1 MTLRM
6 LFIGGTGTISTSV
19 SALALARGHDLTIV
33 NRGTTPVPPELD
45 GVKELRGDAGD
56 PASIRDAVGDREF
69 DVVVNFRAFHTDQV
83 AADIETFRGRTG
95 QYVFISS
102 ASAYQ
107 KPVERLPITEST
119 PLRNPFW
126 QYSREKIACEDLLV
140 AAYRDSGFP
149 MTIIRPSHTYT
160 RNSVPI
166 FGRWTAI
173 ERMRAGKPVVVQGD
187 GTSLWHL
194 THSRDLA
201 VALVGLLGNRRALG
215 EAFHITGDEALTW
228 NQIFQIIARAAGAR
242 SPSSCT
248 SRARRSPG
256 TIPTRARAS
265 SATRRTRCSST
276 TARSRRSCRSTR
288 RRRRTGA
295 APPRWSA
302 GTTPTRRAAGSTR
315 RRMRCS
321 TRSSRSTGA
330 EGPALRARGR
340 TARR

>member
-1 MTLRM
+1 M
-6 LFIGGTGTISTSV
+6 LFIGGTGTISTAV

-33 NRGTTPVPPELD
+33 NRGTTQVPPELE
-45 GVKELRGDAGD
+45 GVTQLRGDAGD

-69 DVVVNFRAFHTDQV
+69 DVVVNFRAYLPEQV
-83 AADIETFRGRTG
+83 AADIETFRGRTR

-119 PLRNPFW
+119 PLRNPYW
-126 QYSREKIACEDLLV
+126 QYSRDKIACEDLLV

-160 RNSVPI
+160 HHSVPN

-201 VALVGLLGNRRALG
+201 VALVGLLGNRRAIG

-228 NQIFQIIARAAGAR
+228 NQIFQILARAAGAPDPQLVHV
-242 SPSSCT
+242 PSDAI
-248 SRARRSPG
+248 ARDYP
-256 TIPTRARAS
+256 
-265 SATRRTRCSST
+265 
-276 TARSRRSCRSTR
+276 
-288 RRRRTGA
+288 
-295 APPRWSA
+295 
-302 GTTPTRRAAGSTR
+302 
-315 RRMRCS
+315 
-321 TRSSRSTGA
+321 A
-330 EGPALRARGR
+330 EGPGLVGDKAHSVLFDNSKVKGLVPEFVATTPYWQGAAEMVAWHDADPSRGGIDPEQDAMLEALIATYGS
-340 TARR
+340 

>member
-1 MTLRM
+1 M

-69 DVVVNFRAFHTDQV
+69 DVVVNFRAFHTEQV

-126 QYSREKIACEDLLV
+126 RYSRDKIACEDLLV

-160 RNSVPI
+160 HNSVPI

-194 THSRDLA
+194 THSRDHA

-228 NQIFQIIARAAGAR
+228 NQIFQIIARAAGAPEPELVHVASDAINR
-242 SPSSCT
+242 DYPEEG
-248 SRARRSPG
+248 PG
-256 TIPTRARAS
+256 LVGDKAHSVMFDNSKVKSLVPEYT
-265 SATRRTRCSST
+265 ATTPYWR
-276 TARSRRSCRSTR
+276 
-288 RRRRTGA
+288 GA
-295 APPRWSA
+295 AEMVAWHDADP
-302 GTTPTRRAAGSTR
+302 
-315 RRMRCS
+315 
-321 TRSSRSTGA
+321 
-330 EGPALRARGR
+330 ARGGIDPEQD
-340 TARR
+340 TMLDALIAKYGA

>member
-1 MTLRM
+1 VTLRI

-33 NRGTTPVPPELD
+33 NRGTTPVPPELE
-45 GVKELRGDAGD
+45 GVTQLRGDAGD
-56 PASIRDAVGDREF
+56 PASIRDAVGDAEF
-69 DVVVNFRAFHTDQV
+69 DVVVNFRAFHRDQV

-126 QYSREKIACEDLLV
+126 QYSRDKIACEDLLV
-140 AAYRDSGFP
+140 AAYRESGFP
-149 MTIIRPSHTYT
+149 MTIVRPSHTYT
-160 RNSVPI
+160 QHSVPI

-173 ERMRAGKPVVVQGD
+173 ERMRAGKSVVVHGD

-201 VALVGLLGNRRALG
+201 VALVGLLGNRRAVG

-228 NQIFQIIARAAGAR
+228 NQIFQIIATAAGAPEPELVHVA
-242 SPSSCT
+242 SDAI
-248 SRARRSPG
+248 ARDYPEEGPG
-256 TIPTRARAS
+256 LVGDKAHSVLFDNSKVKSLVPEYT
-265 SATRRTRCSST
+265 ATTPYWQ
-276 TARSRRSCRSTR
+276 
-288 RRRRTGA
+288 GA
-295 APPRWSA
+295 AEMVAWHDADP
-302 GTTPTRRAAGSTR
+302 
-315 RRMRCS
+315 
-321 TRSSRSTGA
+321 
-330 EGPALRARGR
+330 ARGGIDP
-340 TARR
+340 AQDAMLDALIAKYGA